1 MKIAF
6 LFPGQGTQ
14 APGMCK
20 DIYDKYTQA
29 QEVYKKASDII
40 GVDVAKLCFS
50 SSAEKLNLTANTQI
64 SILITSLAI
73 CKVLENYGIK
83 PDICTG
89 LSLGEYTALI
99 EGGYIGFD
107 DGVKLVKNRGDIMQS
122 CDFGDE
128 YKMEAVIGLE
138 SSKIEEICKKVDGFV
153 VPANYNYSM
162 QTVISGYKDSV
173 SKASELLKQAGAKR
187 VIELNTA
194 GPFHTEKLKDASEKL
209 KNYIDN
215 KEFKKGDIE
224 VLKNIDATPYKEDDD
239 FRSILSAHMI
249 NPVRMDKII
258 DKLNNENVDLYVE
271 VGPGHTLSGFV
282 KKQLKNANVINID
295 SVEAIE
301 KLVDL
306 VKEN

>member
-14 APGMCK
+14 TIGMCK

-29 QEVYKKASDII
+29 QQIYKKASDVI
-40 GVDVAKLCFS
+40 GIDVAKLCFES
-50 SSAEKLNLTANTQI
+50 TQEELNLTANTQI
-64 SILITSLAI
+64 SILVTSLAI
-73 CKVLENYGIK
+73 CKVLEKYGIK
-83 PDICTG
+83 PDVCTG

-99 EGGYIGFD
+99 EGGFIDFD

-122 CDFGDE
+122 CNFNNE
-128 YKMEAVIGLE
+128 YKMAAIIGLE
-138 SSKIEEICKKVDGFV
+138 SSKIEEICKSVEGFV

-173 SKASELLKQAGAKR
+173 LKASELLKQAGAKR

-194 GPFHTEKLKDASEKL
+194 GPFHTEKLKDASQKL
-209 KNYIDN
+209 KDYIDN
-215 KEFKKGDIE
+215 KKFKQGNIE
-224 VLKNIDATPYKEDDD
+224 VLKNIDATPYSKDDD
-239 FRSILSAHMI
+239 FKEVLSAHMVS
-249 NPVRMDKII
+249 PVRMDKII
-258 DKLNNENVDLYVE
+258 DRLNSENVELYVE

-301 KLVDL
+301 KLVNL